1 MANRVDVVVGGGQLR
16 DEDGRWREEWVAVE
30 NLRSAEL
37 HWQSNL
43 LLLLLSLSNPFS
55 LFFAHRTLS
64 RSSLS
69 LYIRPRLALSFSLS
83 LYIYMCVC
91 IYIYIY
97 ISFSL
102 LPACLPATRCPFH
115 SLDTKLSLLV
125 ASVADQCAALPVT
138 IPIYLRTRAQHTKRE
153 REGEKGRER
162 ERERDCPL
170 VAAGAEWQR

>member
-1 MANRVDVVVGGGQLR
+1 MDVVVGGGQLR

-91 IYIYIY
+91 IY
-97 ISFSL
+97 
-102 LPACLPATRCPFH
+102 
-115 SLDTKLSLLV
+115 
-125 ASVADQCAALPVT
+125 SVYRGTCAVGT
-138 IPIYLRTRAQHTKRE
+138 FGE
-153 REGEKGRER
+153 RNER
-162 ERERDCPL
+162 ERKRRTGNARLSSASRGVSRHPSGFLLSLRVVNQWQTTRLL
-170 VAAGAEWQR
+170 VPSCL